1 MGPNGVVEEEFQEK
15 DSRTGKETK
24 RHSRGVG
31 EKVHVQTMS
40 SARKHDL
47 SSEQLFIKFCG

>member
-1 MGPNGVVEEEFQEK
+1 MVEEEFQEK

>member
-15 DSRTGKETK
+15 DLRTGKETK

-40 SARKHDL
+40 SASKHDL
-47 SSEQLFIKFCG
+47 SSEELFTKFCG

>member
-1 MGPNGVVEEEFQEK
+1 VAWGCGQVVEEEFQEK

-40 SARKHDL
+40 SASKHDL
-47 SSEQLFIKFCG
+47 FSE